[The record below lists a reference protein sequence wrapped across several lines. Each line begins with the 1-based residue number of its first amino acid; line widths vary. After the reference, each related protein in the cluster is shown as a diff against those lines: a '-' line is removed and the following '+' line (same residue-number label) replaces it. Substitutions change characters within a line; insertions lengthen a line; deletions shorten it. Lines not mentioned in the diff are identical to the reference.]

1 MIVFLGC
8 SKSKRKYKCAVKE
21 KFKICGIF
29 RKC

>member
-21 KFKICGIF
+21 MYIGNLFK
-29 RKC
+29 KV